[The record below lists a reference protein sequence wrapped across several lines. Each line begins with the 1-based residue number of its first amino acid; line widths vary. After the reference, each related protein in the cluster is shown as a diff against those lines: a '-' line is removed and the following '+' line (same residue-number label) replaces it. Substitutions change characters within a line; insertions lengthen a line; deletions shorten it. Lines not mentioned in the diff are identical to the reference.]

1 MNTLIH
7 KLIRQPGQRLVA
19 ALALAALSTLA
30 RAEGPM
36 SQGEIVKLDKAAGR
50 VTLKHGEIKNLDM
63 PPMSM
68 TFRVASPKLLDGVT
82 VGDRVHFAAERLNGQ
97 FTVTVLNKAR

>member
-1 MNTLIH
+1 MKKWIVGLTA
-7 KLIRQPGQRLVA
+7 GM
-19 ALALAALSTLA
+19 LAASAIAQQTLTA
-30 RAEGPM
+30 
-36 SQGEIVKLDKAAGR
+36 GEVTKLDKTGGR
-50 VTLKHGEIKNLDM
+50 ITLKHGEIKNLDM

-68 TFRVASPKLLDGVT
+68 TFHVASPKLLDGVT